1 MTSFRPLALPR
12 ARLQT
17 GLTAALALIPAA
29 CFLLLLPGRYLAS
42 AHSDVAYMTGLSVPS
57 PASPASARLP
67 ASPALPL
74 PRARRGTPALAR
86 QAAAGI
92 DGEATPAVQQ
102 TAAPAAAASIT
113 TSAATSAAAADFA
126 AAPRLDPVHLRE
138 MARNNEKSRVKS
150 DRERIRDGEQV
161 DRTIETRIATAA
173 KKAVRPDCEKAFS
186 GYGILGLIPLA
197 ASTVA
202 DVGCKWR

>member
-17 GLTAALALIPAA
+17 GLTAALALIPAV

-42 AHSDVAYMTGLSVPS
+42 AHFDVAYMTGLSVPS

-67 ASPALPL
+67 ASPALSP
-74 PRARRGTPALAR
+74 PRARRGTPALVR

-102 TAAPAAAASIT
+102 AAAPAAAASIT
-113 TSAATSAAAADFA
+113 TSAAAAADFA

-138 MARNNEKSRVKS
+138 MARNNEKGRVKS